1 MIYMDRV
8 KEAVQILV
16 AMGASKVVLFGSAVE
31 DPQSAHDIDLAV
43 SGIASEKMLDA
54 DVCVGDVLQQPYDLI
69 RAEDNAGFFEII
81 SRYGKVLH
89 G

>member
-1 MIYMDRV
+1 MVHMD
-8 KEAVQILV
+8 KIKDAVQILV

-31 DPQSAHDIDLAV
+31 DPQAAHDIDLAV
-43 SGIASEKMLDA
+43 SGIPSERILDA
-54 DVCVGDVLQQPYDLI
+54 DVQIGDVLQQPFDLI
-69 RAEDNAGFFEII
+69 RAEDNTGFFEII